1 MIAIGI
7 EKSIKITTVA
17 VKLIKDEKDADQ
29 RNSLITEIQMLLF
42 LGKHLN
48 VVNLLGIVTKN
59 KLMAIVEYCR
69 YGNMK
74 NFLLANRLNFINMVN
89 TENGELDMVYD
100 DVKVEA
106 SNSSKDSGF
115 SIKTPLKTLDL
126 LNFVFQTA
134 RGMQYIHSKKV
145 KLQVLFIIHSIKKSS
160 NQTFPI
166 NCSNTQLLHRD
177 LAARNILL
185 ADNFIVKICDFGL
198 SKDVYFDDMYVKKGY
213 GKVPIKWM
221 SYESSTYFSSKTF
234 FITLYFSN
242 QNFCSSVV
250 DHIYT
255 AKSDVWSFAVVCWEI
270 FSLGSNPYPGEKKN
284 DKLLLVL

>member
-1 MIAIGI
+1 MFSHFSIIAIGI

-160 NQTFPI
+160 NQTFLI
-166 NCSNTQLLHRD
+166 NCSNFTH
-177 LAARNILL
+177 
-185 ADNFIVKICDFGL
+185 
-198 SKDVYFDDMYVKKGY
+198 
-213 GKVPIKWM
+213 
-221 SYESSTYFSSKTF
+221 SYCTVIWPLETY
-234 FITLYFSN
+234 
-242 QNFCSSVV
+242 C
-250 DHIYT
+250 
-255 AKSDVWSFAVVCWEI
+255 
-270 FSLGSNPYPGEKKN
+270 
-284 DKLLLVL
+284 